1 MKYYNIL
8 KLIQT
13 SVEMLYN
20 FLSQNWIAHKDVNE
34 ERKKCNEN
42 EILSSSQDIYT
53 CVKCWWKIYFVLVL
67 KWVSHSVVL

>member
-53 CVKCWWKIYFVLVL
+53 CVKC
-67 KWVSHSVVL
+67 